1 MDAVNDAANHTAES
15 VPGPRSTATTP
26 VGRAS
31 ATPDHAAR
39 PASRPGAIAAPQES
53 AAGTGSRTAEPA
65 APGTAGPGHPTGSR
79 LYPRV
84 TSFRSR
90 RGALTATQQQSWAR
104 MWPRIGRDVSDDR
117 LDAAAWFGRQAPL
130 IIEIGCGTGT
140 ATAAMAQAEPQFDL
154 IGIEV
159 YKPGLAQ
166 LVQRIEREGIENI
179 RLLRGDAVDVLQHM
193 IAENS
198 LTGVRVFFPDPWP
211 KARHHKRRLLQPST
225 MTLIASRLRPGGIL
239 HVATD
244 HAGYA
249 EHIAAV
255 GAGEPQFVGLNEAAG
270 GDRDAFGESTPIGF
284 DRPVTKF
291 ESKAHR
297 AGSAITELIWGKI
310 EA

>member
-1 MDAVNDAANHTAES
+1 MLDNGAVNDAANDTAGSDGAGGGSLRNHEG
-15 VPGPRSTATTP
+15 PGP
-26 VGRAS
+26 GR
-31 ATPDHAAR
+31 
-39 PASRPGAIAAPQES
+39 ES
-53 AAGTGSRTAEPA
+53 
-65 APGTAGPGHPTGSR
+65 SR

-90 RGALTATQQQSWAR
+90 RGALTATQQQSWER
-104 MWPRIGRDVSDDR
+104 MWPRIGREVSDEP
-117 LDAAAWFGRQAPL
+117 LDAAAWFGRTAPL

-179 RLLRGDAVDVLQHM
+179 RLLRGDAVDVLEHM
-193 IAENS
+193 IAKDS
-198 LTGVRVFFPDPWP
+198 LAGVRVFFPDPWP
-211 KARHHKRRLLQPST
+211 KARHHKRRLLQPAT
-225 MTLIASRLRPGGIL
+225 MTLIASRLQRGGIL

-249 EHIAAV
+249 EHIAEV
-255 GAGEPQFVGLNEAAG
+255 GAGEPQLVGLNEATG
-270 GDRDAFGESTPIGF
+270 GDAEHPGTDTVIGLE
-284 DRPVTKF
+284 RPVTKF

-297 AGSAITELIWGKI
+297 AGSAITEFIWGKI
-310 EA
+310 

>member
-1 MDAVNDAANHTAES
+1 MDAVNDAANHTAEP
-15 VPGPRSTATTP
+15 VPGPRSTASTA
-26 VGRAS
+26 VGRAGS
-31 ATPDHAAR
+31 A
-39 PASRPGAIAAPQES
+39 PAPAT
-53 AAGTGSRTAEPA
+53 AGTT
-65 APGTAGPGHPTGSR
+65 GPGHPTGSR
-79 LYPRV
+79 LHPRV

-104 MWPRIGRDVSDDR
+104 MWPRIGRDVSDDL
-117 LDAAAWFGRQAPL
+117 LDAPAWFGRHAPL

-166 LVQRIEREGIENI
+166 LVQRVERENIENI
-179 RLLRGDAVDVLQHM
+179 RLLRGDAVDVLEHM
-193 IAENS
+193 IAKDS

-211 KARHHKRRLLQPST
+211 KARHHKRRLLQPTT
-225 MTLIASRLRPGGIL
+225 MTLIASRLRPGGVL

-249 EHIAAV
+249 EHIAEV
-255 GAGEPQFVGLNEAAG
+255 GAAEPQLIGLNEAAG
-270 GDRDAFGESTPIGF
+270 GDRDRFAQDAPIGF

-310 EA
+310 GS

>member
-1 MDAVNDAANHTAES
+1 MDAVNDAANHPAEP
-15 VPGPRSTATTP
+15 VPGPRSTASTAL
-26 VGRAS
+26 GAS
-31 ATPDHAAR
+31 DHA
-39 PASRPGAIAAPQES
+39 P
-53 AAGTGSRTAEPA
+53 EPA
-65 APGTAGPGHPTGSR
+65 AAPAHPTGSR
-79 LYPRV
+79 LHPRV

-104 MWPRIGRDVSDDR
+104 MWPRIGRDVSDDP
-117 LDAAAWFGRQAPL
+117 LDAPAWFGRQAPL

-140 ATAAMAQAEPQFDL
+140 ATAAMAQVEPEFDL

-159 YKPGLAQ
+159 YRPGLAQ

-179 RLLRGDAVDVLQHM
+179 RLLRGDAVEVLEHM
-193 IAENS
+193 IAKDS

-225 MTLIASRLRPGGIL
+225 MTLIASRLQPGGIL

-244 HAGYA
+244 HADYA

-255 GAGEPQFVGLNEAAG
+255 GAAEPQFIGLNEAAG
-270 GDRDAFGESTPIGF
+270 GDRDRFAESAPIGF

-297 AGSAITELIWGKI
+297 AGSDITELIWGKI
-310 EA
+310 E